1 MSSAPGA
8 GVCGGGVEGYFGNRP
23 PVRFASME
31 SALLSV
37 AGSMPSEDRI
47 SSVLQEMERSRL

>member
-1 MSSAPGA
+1 M
-8 GVCGGGVEGYFGNRP
+8 YLGNRS

-47 SSVLQEMERSRL
+47 SSVLQEMERLRS